1 MSKSR
6 PGLRPV
12 GVAIVGLALAAC
24 GPKPVPPAVFR
35 IEPPVTERVDGHA
48 APLFTVHLNGAGD
61 LLARLA
67 KTVTTVADP
76 VYGREQTYES
86 VALTALIDAARPAG
100 VASDVVSNGGLRLVL
115 LATDGYRSVTTIET
129 ARRFDGRLA
138 IRDLK
143 ADPGHAWRQ
152 IPDKPAVTPAPYY
165 LVWPSA
171 NPDLPW
177 PYAVTEI
184 EVWNVEPMD
193 LTAPGA
199 DADAMAGHAVFKKRC
214 FSCHSVNGVGGAV
227 GPELNVPA
235 NVTEY
240 WNRAA
245 LKQFIVNPASIR
257 RDPKMPT
264 LTGLSDADVDAVVAY
279 LVHMKGLKRT
289 RRQ

>member
-1 MSKSR
+1 M
-6 PGLRPV
+6 
-12 GVAIVGLALAAC
+12 VGLVLAAC
-24 GPKPVPPAVFR
+24 RPNAVPSTEFR
-35 IEPPVTERVDGHA
+35 AEPPVAETAAGQA

-61 LLARLA
+61 LMGPLA
-67 KTVTTVADP
+67 KTVTTVPDP
-76 VYGREQTYES
+76 VYKREQTYES

-100 VASDVVSNGGLRLVL
+100 VAPDTVSHGSLRLVL

-129 ARRFDGRLA
+129 ARKFDGRIA

-143 ADPGHAWRQ
+143 AEPGHTWRA
-152 IPDKPAVTPAPYY
+152 IPDKPAMTPAPYY

-184 EVWNVEPMD
+184 EVWNVEPID
-193 LTAPGA
+193 LTDPGA
-199 DADAMAGHAVFKKRC
+199 DAAAMAGHAVFKKRC
-214 FSCHSVNGVGGAV
+214 FSCHAVNGAGGSV

-240 WNRAA
+240 WNHAA
-245 LKQFIVNPASIR
+245 LKQFIRNPASIR

-264 LTGLSDADVDAVVAY
+264 LTGLSDADVDSVIAY
-279 LVHMKGLKRT
+279 LVHMKRLKRAA
-289 RRQ
+289 RR

>member
-1 MSKSR
+1 MRMRRS
-6 PGLRPV
+6 GLRPV
-12 GVAIVGLALAAC
+12 GVAIVALAIAAC
-24 GPKPVPPAVFR
+24 RPHPVPPTEFR
-35 IEPPVTERVDGHA
+35 VEPPVTETAVEHA
-48 APLFTVHLNGAGD
+48 RPLFTVHLSSAGD

-76 VYGREQTYES
+76 VYKQAQTYET

-100 VASDVVSNGGLRLVL
+100 VASIDGLRLVFL
-115 LATDGYRSVTTIET
+115 STDGYRAVTTIEA
-129 ARRFDGRLA
+129 ARTFDGRIA

-143 ADPGHAWRQ
+143 AEPGHSWRDV
-152 IPDKPAVTPAPYY
+152 PDKPGFTPAPYY

-177 PYAVTEI
+177 PYAVTQI
-184 EVWNVEPMD
+184 EVWKAEPID

-199 DADAMAGHAVFKKRC
+199 DADANAGHALFKKRC
-214 FSCHSVNGVGGAV
+214 FSCHAVNGAGGAV

-235 NVTEY
+235 NITEY

-245 LKQFIVNPASIR
+245 LKQFIINPASIR

-264 LTGLSDADVDAVVAY
+264 LTGLSDADVDLVMAY

-289 RRQ
+289 ARRE